1 MSPKRWQDRQSF
13 GLPSIAG
20 KYARSGIVIEMT
32 QKEDIGATY
41 VTQPAAS
48 DIVDISELL
57 STNPFDGVEQD
68 QHITLED
75 ILDKEFMI
83 LDIHSF
89 ESAKKGAGV
98 YALINID
105 DEVRYICTHSIGL
118 TEKLGKLEKTVKGG
132 TRIKAHIGKR
142 PSQNDKS
149 KKVYYLY

>member
-1 MSPKRWQDRQSF
+1 
-13 GLPSIAG
+13 
-20 KYARSGIVIEMT
+20 MT
-32 QKEDIGATY
+32 QPQNKDEGATF
-41 VTQPAAS
+41 VAGTAQPAAS
-48 DIVDISELL
+48 TPDVLDISELL
-57 STNPFDGVEQD
+57 STNPFEGVEQD

-98 YALINID
+98 YALIVVD
-105 DEVRYICTHSIGL
+105 DQVRYICTHSIGL

>member
-1 MSPKRWQDRQSF
+1 MGANPKDCSHQE
-13 GLPSIAG
+13 
-20 KYARSGIVIEMT
+20 VTEMT
-32 QKEDIGATY
+32 QNKDEGATY
-41 VTQPAAS
+41 VTQPET
-48 DIVDISELL
+48 IDISELL

-75 ILDKEFMI
+75 LLDKEFTI
-83 LDIHSF
+83 IDIHAF

-105 DEVRYICTHSIGL
+105 DQVRYICTHSIGL

>member
-1 MSPKRWQDRQSF
+1 MT
-13 GLPSIAG
+13 
-20 KYARSGIVIEMT
+20 EMT
-32 QKEDIGATY
+32 QTQNKDEGATY
-41 VTQPAAS
+41 VATTAQPAAS
-48 DIVDISELL
+48 GVLDISELL
-57 STNPFDGVEQD
+57 STNPFEGVEQD

-83 LDIHSF
+83 LDIHAF
-89 ESAKKGAGV
+89 DSAKKGAGV
-98 YALINID
+98 YALIVVD
-105 DEVRYICTHSIGL
+105 DQVRYICTHSIGL

>member
-1 MSPKRWQDRQSF
+1 MTESQTKFAPASEQVCS
-13 GLPSIAG
+13 
-20 KYARSGIVIEMT
+20 ET
-32 QKEDIGATY
+32 QKKDEGATY

-48 DIVDISELL
+48 DILDISELL

-75 ILDKEFMI
+75 LLDKEFMI
-83 LDIHSF
+83 LDIHAF
-89 ESAKKGAGV
+89 DSAKKGAGV

-105 DEVRYICTHSIGL
+105 GSERYICTHSIGL

>member
-1 MSPKRWQDRQSF
+1 
-13 GLPSIAG
+13 
-20 KYARSGIVIEMT
+20 MT

-41 VTQPAAS
+41 VAQPAAS
-48 DIVDISELL
+48 TPDVLDISELL
-57 STNPFDGVEQD
+57 STNPFNGVEQD

-75 ILDKEFMI
+75 LLDKEFTI
-83 LDIHSF
+83 HDIHSF

-98 YALINID
+98 YALIYID
-105 DEVRYICTHSIGL
+105 GETRYICTHSIGL

>member
-1 MSPKRWQDRQSF
+1 MT
-13 GLPSIAG
+13 
-20 KYARSGIVIEMT
+20 EMT
-32 QKEDIGATY
+32 QPQNKDEGATY

-48 DIVDISELL
+48 DILDISALL

-98 YALINID
+98 YALIVVD
-105 DEVRYICTHSIGL
+105 GETRYICTHSIGL

>member
-1 MSPKRWQDRQSF
+1 M
-13 GLPSIAG
+13 A
-20 KYARSGIVIEMT
+20 GIVTEMT
-32 QKEDIGATY
+32 ESQTKFASASEQVCSETQKKDIGATH
-41 VTQPAAS
+41 VAQPAAS
-48 DIVDISELL
+48 TPDVLDISELL

-75 ILDKEFMI
+75 LLDKEFMI

-98 YALINID
+98 YALINVD
-105 DEVRYICTHSIGL
+105 GETRYICTHSIGL

>member
-1 MSPKRWQDRQSF
+1 
-13 GLPSIAG
+13 
-20 KYARSGIVIEMT
+20 MT
-32 QKEDIGATY
+32 QPQNKDEGATF
-41 VTQPAAS
+41 VATPRGCSDPQTRMPADSVAQPAAS
-48 DIVDISELL
+48 DILDISELL

-75 ILDKEFMI
+75 LLDKEFMI

-98 YALINID
+98 YALIVVD

>member
-1 MSPKRWQDRQSF
+1 M
-13 GLPSIAG
+13 PSIAS
-20 KYARSGIVIEMT
+20 KYARSGKVTEMT
-32 QKEDIGATY
+32 NEKDIEGATF
-41 VTQPAAS
+41 VAQPAAS
-48 DIVDISELL
+48 DILDISELL

-75 ILDKEFMI
+75 LLDKEFMI

-98 YALINID
+98 YALIVVD
-105 DEVRYICTHSIGL
+105 DQVRYICTHSIGL

>member
-1 MSPKRWQDRQSF
+1 MT
-13 GLPSIAG
+13 
-20 KYARSGIVIEMT
+20 EMT
-32 QKEDIGATY
+32 QNKDEGATY

-48 DIVDISELL
+48 TPDVLDISELL

-75 ILDKEFMI
+75 ILDKELMI

-89 ESAKKGAGV
+89 DSAKKGAGV
-98 YALINID
+98 YALID
-105 DEVRYICTHSIGL
+105 VDGKTRYICTHSIGL

-142 PSQNDKS
+142 PSQNDQS

>member
-1 MSPKRWQDRQSF
+1 MT
-13 GLPSIAG
+13 
-20 KYARSGIVIEMT
+20 EMT
-32 QKEDIGATY
+32 QKEDIGATF
-41 VTQPAAS
+41 VATPRGCSDPQTRMPADSVAQPAAS
-48 DIVDISELL
+48 DILDISELL

-75 ILDKEFMI
+75 LLDKEFMI

-89 ESAKKGAGV
+89 DSAKKGAGV
-98 YALINID
+98 YALIVVD
-105 DEVRYICTHSIGL
+105 DQVRYICTHSIGL